1 MVDSWYCLNWV
12 VPERMS
18 QVSKR
23 SEVGNHK
30 RRSLNT
36 RLSSG
41 NSANTSCRS
50 RNAPG
55 RMIRSHLFWYRIN
68 LKMKLTY
75 REKNLLDYL
84 FGGFRST
91 LNQYKIF
98 ECLLTAAN
106 CALLTPGFSVSSFH
120 QFHHHT
126 HLVPFFGFWFLVY
139 YAATQL
145 ATPLHQRRIQVMRSN
160 KVAQKRLIESNGTPA
175 MNFGCEEIRKRR
187 YTQTKNRTQHKNTVV
202 I

>member
-1 MVDSWYCLNWV
+1 MFANCSWYAELIFFCFATFPPV
-12 VPERMS
+12 S
-18 QVSKR
+18 HDAAVSKQ
-23 SEVGNHK
+23 V
-30 RRSLNT
+30 
-36 RLSSG
+36 
-41 NSANTSCRS
+41 TSCPS
-50 RNAPG
+50 ALPPKWSVAPWKG
-55 RMIRSHLFWYRIN
+55 SAPRYCALDMCNTAKNFSHQASMYATN
-68 LKMKLTY
+68 
-75 REKNLLDYL
+75 
-84 FGGFRST
+84 
-91 LNQYKIF
+91 
-98 ECLLTAAN
+98 N